1 MLSTKTLY
9 TPIQTITNAFSTT
22 TTKSTLHTALN
33 LGPCIPN
40 FRVEFRVG
48 TSRVSS
54 RNESGRVRKKLEKLV
69 PTLIFEKR
77 LVPTL
82 IFAIFLRK
90 LGSERVRKA
99 RNISEIFRNSKNGN
113 FRNSRKQKF
122 WKKMSNA
129 WP

>member
-82 IFAIFLRK
+82 IFAIFFAKIRVGTSSE
-90 LGSERVRKA
+90 GSKYF
-99 RNISEIFRNSKNGN
+99 RNISKFEKRQFPKLAKTKILEKNV
-113 FRNSRKQKF
+113 
-122 WKKMSNA
+122 
-129 WP
+129 